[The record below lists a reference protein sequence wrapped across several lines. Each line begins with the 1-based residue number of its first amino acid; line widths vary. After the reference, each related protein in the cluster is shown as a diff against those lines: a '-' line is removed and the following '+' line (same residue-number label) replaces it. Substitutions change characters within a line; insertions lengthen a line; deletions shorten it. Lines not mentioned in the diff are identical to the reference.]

1 MKNLKNVT
9 IVLLLMIGLSTTSC
23 KNEEFIEE
31 PIVEIDTSNLIDFK
45 GLSVNHR
52 FETPIE
58 DLETEHNVKYLK
70 MMFSKIKQK
79 VTQKRGVSFKNNS
92 DELPDVETILE
103 GAKEVFDQFPYQEI
117 QEEDAYETQDL
128 DSVQIAE
135 IEQEYILEQE
145 QKAEVNWEMIKQ
157 DFPTMTEQEI
167 QDNIET
173 IDEYYA
179 QNLDYVVFNEI
190 ANNEDEI
197 AGRVAQRRAKK
208 GANKNDDIYNAACI
222 LASFQSPWNFVNP
235 LPSFIPG
242 GGFNY
247 TLSAIALQIATS
259 QARTT
264 SNNYYTNINGIPV
277 DKGNTIRDA
286 YRHLTWSA
294 LLAQHYNA
302 IASKHKRL
310 KFSEAITYANE
321 VCGNNNDVDSR
332 QMDYHNND
340 IGRKIW
346 KDNTH
351 YIKFFGII
359 VGLNRP
365 SVSRIKWL
373 ARQKLDYHSCF
384 IVKETSNDRF
394 PENLLSEDKTDE
406 EIQSEILVHS
416 SLRPV
421 YFIGPIAES
430 RYEWVEEATGYDYT
444 PCYEGDYL
452 NCPTITYEWV
462 ENEIVP
468 CHRL

>member
-31 PIVEIDTSNLIDFK
+31 PIVEIDTSNLIEFK

-117 QEEDAYETQDL
+117 QEEDAYEAQDL

-197 AGRVAQRRAKK
+197 AGRVAQRRAKR
-208 GANKNDDIYNAACI
+208 
-222 LASFQSPWNFVNP
+222 L
-235 LPSFIPG
+235 
-242 GGFNY
+242 
-247 TLSAIALQIATS
+247 LSS
-259 QARTT
+259 
-264 SNNYYTNINGIPV
+264 
-277 DKGNTIRDA
+277 D
-286 YRHLTWSA
+286 
-294 LLAQHYNA
+294 
-302 IASKHKRL
+302 
-310 KFSEAITYANE
+310 SEPA
-321 VCGNNNDVDSR
+321 
-332 QMDYHNND
+332 
-340 IGRKIW
+340 
-346 KDNTH
+346 
-351 YIKFFGII
+351 
-359 VGLNRP
+359 
-365 SVSRIKWL
+365 
-373 ARQKLDYHSCF
+373 
-384 IVKETSNDRF
+384 VKE
-394 PENLLSEDKTDE
+394 EIKTRD
-406 EIQSEILVHS
+406 IKK
-416 SLRPV
+416 
-421 YFIGPIAES
+421 
-430 RYEWVEEATGYDYT
+430 
-444 PCYEGDYL
+444 
-452 NCPTITYEWV
+452 TITLDDLT
-462 ENEIVP
+462 NP
-468 CHRL
+468 SQK